1 MDRIQWTDI
10 PFPRKTK
17 EKTFVTL
24 HVDSKALE
32 KFNKLSELYGHG
44 GKRRLME
51 FALNNIELLV
61 DFPKE
66 KIKIQ

>member
-1 MDRIQWTDI
+1 MDRVQWTDI

-24 HVDSKALE
+24 NIDIQAWD
-32 KFNKLSELYGHG
+32 KFNKFSELYGHG

-51 FALNNIELLV
+51 FALNNLELLV
-61 DFPKE
+61 DFPTE
-66 KIKIQ
+66 KTKLK